1 MVSIDHK
8 SLIDVTNLSVKFY
21 TRDFVISAVENI
33 SFSIQKNEILAL
45 VGESGSGKSVT
56 ALSLLR
62 LNELSNGYISS
73 GEIFFSPDDET
84 RYDLSSADNKVMQQV
99 RGNEISMIFQEPMTS
114 LNPSLSV
121 GTQISEVFVEHQ
133 KLSHAESKLK
143 TFEMLK
149 KVRIPEPEKQYNLY
163 PHQFSGGM
171 RQRVMIAMALSCK
184 PQLLIADEPTTALD
198 VTIQKQILN
207 LINDLQ
213 EETEMSVLFITHDMG
228 IVAEI
233 SDRVAVMYQ
242 GKIIE
247 YGRTSEIFQ
256 LPKNAYTRKLINS
269 VPRLGSMRGKGEP
282 EKFDLI

>member
-1 MVSIDHK
+1 MVSKDHK
-8 SLIDVTNLSVKFY
+8 SLVEVTNLSVEFRTK
-21 TRDFVISAVENI
+21 DLVISAVDNI
-33 SFSIQKNEILAL
+33 SFSIQKSEIFAL

-73 GEIFFSPDDET
+73 GKIIFFPSDDIQ
-84 RYDLSSADNKVMQQV
+84 YDLSSADNKLMQQV

-133 KLSHAESKLK
+133 KLSHTESKIK

-184 PQLLIADEPTTALD
+184 PKLLIADEPTTALD

-207 LINDLQ
+207 LIKDLQ
-213 EETEMSVLFITHDMG
+213 EEIEMSVLFITHDMG

-233 SDRVAVMYQ
+233 SDRVAVMYK
-242 GKIIE
+242 GKIVE
-247 YGRTSEIFQ
+247 YGKTSEIFQ
-256 LPKNAYTRKLINS
+256 MPKDAYTRRLINS
-269 VPRLGSMRGKGEP
+269 VPRLGSMRGKNEP
-282 EKFDLI
+282 EKFDIL

>member
-1 MVSIDHK
+1 
-8 SLIDVTNLSVKFY
+8 
-21 TRDFVISAVENI
+21 
-33 SFSIQKNEILAL
+33 
-45 VGESGSGKSVT
+45 
-56 ALSLLR
+56 
-62 LNELSNGYISS
+62 
-73 GEIFFSPDDET
+73 
-84 RYDLSSADNKVMQQV
+84 MQQV

-207 LINDLQ
+207 LIKDLQ

>member
-1 MVSIDHK
+1 MVSRDHK
-8 SLIDVTNLSVKFY
+8 SLVEVTNLSVEFGTK
-21 TRDFVISAVENI
+21 DLVISAVESI
-33 SFSIQKNEILAL
+33 SFSIQKSEILAL

-73 GEIFFSPDDET
+73 GKIIFSPSDDIQN
-84 RYDLSSADNKVMQQV
+84 DLSSADNKLMQQV

-133 KLSHAESKLK
+133 KLSHTESKIK

-184 PQLLIADEPTTALD
+184 PKLLIADEPTTALD

-207 LINDLQ
+207 LIKDLQ

-233 SDRVAVMYQ
+233 SDRVAVMYK
-242 GKIIE
+242 GKIVE
-247 YGRTSEIFQ
+247 YGKTSEIFQ
-256 LPKNAYTRKLINS
+256 MPKDAYTRKLINS
-269 VPRLGSMRGKGEP
+269 VPRLGSMRGKNYP
-282 EKFDLI
+282 EKFDIP

>member
-8 SLIDVTNLSVKFY
+8 SLIDVANLSVKFH

-207 LINDLQ
+207 LIKDLQ

-282 EKFDLI
+282 EKFDLV

>member
-1 MVSIDHK
+1 MVSKDHK
-8 SLIDVTNLSVKFY
+8 SLVEVTNLSVKFR
-21 TRDFVISAVENI
+21 TKDLVISAVDNI
-33 SFSIQKNEILAL
+33 SFSIQKSEILAL

-73 GEIFFSPDDET
+73 GKIIFFPSDDIQ
-84 RYDLSSADNKVMQQV
+84 YDLSSADNKLMQQV

-133 KLSHAESKLK
+133 KLSHTESKIK

-184 PQLLIADEPTTALD
+184 PKLLIADEPTTALD

-207 LINDLQ
+207 LIKDLQ

-233 SDRVAVMYQ
+233 SDRVAVMYK
-242 GKIIE
+242 GKIVE
-247 YGRTSEIFQ
+247 YGKTSEIFQ
-256 LPKNAYTRKLINS
+256 MPKDAYTRRLINS
-269 VPRLGSMRGKGEP
+269 VPRLGSMRGKNEP
-282 EKFDLI
+282 EKFDIL

>member
-207 LINDLQ
+207 LIKDLQ

>member
-8 SLIDVTNLSVKFY
+8 SLIDVTNLSVKFH

-62 LNELSNGYISS
+62 LNELSNGFISS
-73 GEIFFSPDDET
+73 GKIFFSPDDST
-84 RYDLSSADNKVMQQV
+84 LYDLSSADNKVMQQV

-207 LINDLQ
+207 LIKDLK

-247 YGRTSEIFQ
+247 YGRTTEIFQ
-256 LPKNAYTRKLINS
+256 FPKNAYTRKLINS

-282 EKFDLI
+282 EKFDSI

>member
-1 MVSIDHK
+1 MNDN
-8 SLIDVTNLSVKFY
+8 LLDVQNLSVEFSSK
-21 TRDFVISAVENI
+21 DDSFVAVNNI
-33 SFSIQKNEILAL
+33 SFGIGKGKTLSL

-56 ALSLLR
+56 ALSVLQLLPEGSASH
-62 LNELSNGYISS
+62 NQDSS
-73 GEIFFSPDDET
+73 IKFEGEEIIG
-84 RYDLSSADNKVMQQV
+84 SSKRFITSL
-99 RGNEISMIFQEPMTS
+99 RGNRISMIFQEPMTS

-133 KLSHAESKLK
+133 KLSHTESKIK

-184 PQLLIADEPTTALD
+184 PKLLIADEPTTALD

-207 LINDLQ
+207 LIKDLQ
-213 EETEMSVLFITHDMG
+213 EENEMSVLFITHDMG

-233 SDRVAVMYQ
+233 SDSVAVMYK
-242 GKIIE
+242 GKIVE
-247 YGRTSEIFQ
+247 YGKTPEIFQ
-256 LPKNAYTRKLINS
+256 MPKDAYTRKLINS
-269 VPRLGSMRGKGEP
+269 VPRLGSMRGKNYP
-282 EKFDLI
+282 EKFDIH